1 MFNLKEHKTTFIL
14 VSLNLRV
21 VDCRWINDVLDT
33 WEIQYL
39 LARVLPCV
47 KSLAYWCASINNST
61 RSPQE
66 KHLPEIGDPWPWT
79 KLALSS
85 TSLPFKHHSLLHLHT
100 LVLSQ
105 LESYILVPT
114 HKALPII
121 QMEWSDKALST
132 CRNLH
137 QYLCLLVPTHKALP
151 IIQMAWYRSS
161 IKHM

>member
-85 TSLPFKHHSLLHLHT
+85 TSLPCKHHSLLPLHT

-137 QYLCLLVPTHKALP
+137 QYLCVLVPTHKALP
-151 IIQMAWYRSS
+151 II
-161 IKHM
+161 

>member
-1 MFNLKEHKTTFIL
+1 MFNLKEHRTTFIL
-14 VSLNLRV
+14 VSLNL
-21 VDCRWINDVLDT
+21 
-33 WEIQYL
+33 
-39 LARVLPCV
+39 RVLPCV
-47 KSLAYWCASINNST
+47 KSLAYWCASIHNST

-85 TSLPFKHHSLLHLHT
+85 TSLPCMHQSLLPLHT

-105 LESYILVPT
+105 LESYLLVPT

-121 QMEWSDKALST
+121 QMSWLDKALST

-137 QYLCLLVPTHKALP
+137 QYLCVLVPTHKALP
-151 IIQMAWYRSS
+151 II
-161 IKHM
+161 